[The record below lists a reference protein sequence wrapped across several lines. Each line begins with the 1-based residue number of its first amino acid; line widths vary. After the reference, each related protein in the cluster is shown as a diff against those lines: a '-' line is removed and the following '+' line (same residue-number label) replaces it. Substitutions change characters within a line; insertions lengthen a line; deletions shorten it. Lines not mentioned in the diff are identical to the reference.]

1 MLTVAVAA
9 SACVAIAA
17 VASDSASADPIWI
30 GLQLGDGPITSYAM
44 QAGVSFHQD
53 YGMFSISATP
63 LSGTDVLDS
72 LLGVTASRFSSD
84 TLNIY
89 ITSQGNNTGFGP
101 ASFTSGF
108 YVAGNTPGWVAAG
121 LTYFD
126 PTNGLFGG
134 PQLLGYAFFGA
145 QWGPDNGSSII
156 HTPVTLGSG
165 PYSVTEKL
173 IVAANGWGGVN
184 AAITLFDPP
193 ESMATVPGPIAGAGL
208 PGLILASGGLLGW
221 WRRRK
226 KIA

>member
-1 MLTVAVAA
+1 MLKVAFAA
-9 SACVAIAA
+9 SAWIA
-17 VASDSASADPIWI
+17 VSTVPFSSARADAIWI

-44 QAGVSFHQD
+44 QAGASFRQD

-63 LSGTDVLDS
+63 YSGTDVLRS
-72 LLGVTASRFSSD
+72 FLGVTASGLSSD

-108 YVAGNTPGWVAAG
+108 FVSGNTPGWLVEE

-134 PQLLGYAFFGA
+134 PQLLGNAFFGSL
-145 QWGPDNGSSII
+145 GGSII

-165 PYSVTEKL
+165 LYSVTERFM
-173 IVAANGWGGVN
+173 VTANGPGSVN
-184 AAITLFDPP
+184 AAMTLFDPP
-193 ESMATVPGPIAGAGL
+193 MAAVPGPIAGAGL
-208 PGLILASGGLLGW
+208 PGLILAGGGL
-221 WRRRK
+221 
-226 KIA
+226 